1 MAGERIGLIG
11 WSQGGLHA
19 YLAAANEPG
28 YKSVVTWASGT
39 GWPLSLLIPA
49 GAREEAEAN
58 GYARV
63 VEKEWAGHVR
73 YIGLQWMKDIES
85 VNFREELAKMEAPLL
100 AIVGTEDFMTVEDIQ
115 QTVEACQNPD
125 SRMYVIQG
133 GDHTFRTLTRDT
145 RVFYQAATATLMWL
159 QEDTL
164 NRISMNKNEL
174 TAKIALKD
182 FDLDAFV
189 RLAVEDKGIRDE
201 LVRQMIA
208 HPDIMVYYHSYE
220 VLSKA
225 SQAEP
230 QLFYRYWSDIASLL
244 DHPNSYHRDFALT
257 ILANLT
263 KVDQQDLFASL
274 ADQYVAH
281 INDAKFCTAQ
291 YCVRNC
297 QKIITHNPE
306 RLDFF
311 LDHLLDLDA
320 RCDFSYQTKRTA
332 QI

>member
-1 MAGERIGLIG
+1 MDKHE
-11 WSQGGLHA
+11 
-19 YLAAANEPG
+19 
-28 YKSVVTWASGT
+28 
-39 GWPLSLLIPA
+39 LL
-49 GAREEAEAN
+49 E
-58 GYARV
+58 
-63 VEKEWAGHVR
+63 
-73 YIGLQWMKDIES
+73 
-85 VNFREELAKMEAPLL
+85 
-100 AIVGTEDFMTVEDIQ
+100 
-115 QTVEACQNPD
+115 
-125 SRMYVIQG
+125 
-133 GDHTFRTLTRDT
+133 
-145 RVFYQAATATLMWL
+145 
-159 QEDTL
+159 
-164 NRISMNKNEL
+164 
-174 TAKIALKD
+174 KIAVKD

-189 RLAVEDKGIRDE
+189 RLAIEDESVRDE

-208 HPDIMVYYHSYE
+208 NAGIMVYYHCYE

-230 QLFYRYWSDIASLL
+230 QHFYPYWSDIAPLL

-281 INDAKFCTAQ
+281 INDAKFCTGQ

-297 QKIITHNPE
+297 QKVIAHKPE

-320 RCDFSYQTKRTA
+320 RCNYPAKQKDLLKFDVLVILEQVYEQSPRKA
-332 QI
+332 QINAFIRKASEAASPKTRKKAKELMKEFSI

>member
-1 MAGERIGLIG
+1 MD
-11 WSQGGLHA
+11 
-19 YLAAANEPG
+19 N
-28 YKSVVTWASGT
+28 
-39 GWPLSLLIPA
+39 
-49 GAREEAEAN
+49 N
-58 GYARV
+58 
-63 VEKEWAGHVR
+63 
-73 YIGLQWMKDIES
+73 
-85 VNFREELAKMEAPLL
+85 ELA
-100 AIVGTEDFMTVEDIQ
+100 
-115 QTVEACQNPD
+115 
-125 SRMYVIQG
+125 
-133 GDHTFRTLTRDT
+133 
-145 RVFYQAATATLMWL
+145 
-159 QEDTL
+159 
-164 NRISMNKNEL
+164 
-174 TAKIALKD
+174 AKIAVKD

-189 RLAVEDKGIRDE
+189 QLAIEDEGVRGE

-208 HPDIMVYYHSYE
+208 NADIMVYYHCYE

-230 QLFYRYWSDIASLL
+230 QLFYPYWPDIAPLL

-274 ADQYVAH
+274 ADQYVVH

-311 LDHLLDLDA
+311 LDRLLELDTYCDYPAKQKDLLKYDVLVILEQVYDQSSRKAQLNAFIRDA
-320 RCDFSYQTKRTA
+320 SMAVSPKARKKAKELLKKKFV
-332 QI
+332 I

>member
-1 MAGERIGLIG
+1 
-11 WSQGGLHA
+11 
-19 YLAAANEPG
+19 
-28 YKSVVTWASGT
+28 
-39 GWPLSLLIPA
+39 
-49 GAREEAEAN
+49 
-58 GYARV
+58 
-63 VEKEWAGHVR
+63 
-73 YIGLQWMKDIES
+73 
-85 VNFREELAKMEAPLL
+85 ME
-100 AIVGTEDFMTVEDIQ
+100 I
-115 QTVEACQNPD
+115 
-125 SRMYVIQG
+125 
-133 GDHTFRTLTRDT
+133 
-145 RVFYQAATATLMWL
+145 
-159 QEDTL
+159 
-164 NRISMNKNEL
+164 NEL
-174 TAKIALKD
+174 SAKIAVKD

-189 RLAVEDKGIRDE
+189 RLAIEDMGIRDE

-208 HPDIMVYYHSYE
+208 NADIMVYYHCYE

-230 QLFYRYWSDIASLL
+230 QLFYPYWSDIAPLL

-281 INDAKFCTAQ
+281 INDAKFCTGQ

-297 QKIITHNPE
+297 QKIVAHKPE

-320 RCDFSYQTKRTA
+320 RCDYPAKQKGLLKFDVLVILEQVYDRSPRKGQINAFIRNASEAASPKTRKKVKELMKEFS
-332 QI
+332 I